1 MYQALVVACFVA
13 NMQQCITLEDQGWY
27 ESERRCKVRALK
39 MASDVHKYMKSHKAV
54 SWQCRAL
61 PEGMLTK

>member
-13 NMQQCITLEDQGWY
+13 NMQQCVTLEDQGWH
-27 ESERRCKVRALK
+27 ETETRCRARAFE
-39 MASDVHKYMKSHKAV
+39 MANDVHKYMKSHKPV
-54 SWQCRAL
+54 SWQCRVL